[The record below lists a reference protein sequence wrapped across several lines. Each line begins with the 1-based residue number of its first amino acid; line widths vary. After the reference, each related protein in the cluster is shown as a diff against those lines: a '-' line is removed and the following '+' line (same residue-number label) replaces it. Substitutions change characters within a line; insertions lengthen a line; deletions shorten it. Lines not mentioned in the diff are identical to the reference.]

1 MAQPQNLAV
10 FDFDDTLVH
19 GDTMWTFLALVAGWP
34 AFVLASTATA
44 LLFIYKHFLLHDARL
59 PADRK
64 TFFKQQ
70 MLKRLLAGRRVESL
84 REPTARLRSRLTWNE
99 TMRRTL
105 QEHYDK
111 GDRVVVATGSLNL
124 YLPELFRDVPHHQLL
139 MTDVEIVD
147 GIVTGVLHHGNCVR
161 QGKADRVAAYMREQ
175 GPFGDTYGYGN
186 FPDDVPMLNLMKY
199 RVIV

>member
-1 MAQPQNLAV
+1 MP
-10 FDFDDTLVH
+10 
-19 GDTMWTFLALVAGWP
+19 GRALRRPPSPTIGLP
-34 AFVLASTATA
+34 
-44 LLFIYKHFLLHDARL
+44 LFHR
-59 PADRK
+59 
-64 TFFKQQ
+64 
-70 MLKRLLAGRRVESL
+70 
-84 REPTARLRSRLTWNE
+84 
-99 TMRRTL
+99 
-105 QEHYDK
+105 
-111 GDRVVVATGSLNL
+111 
-124 YLPELFRDVPHHQLL
+124 LFRDVPHHQLL